1 MAKKRVRTEDSRIVR
16 GQNCALTNDRNIQR
30 LLTVSR

>member
-1 MAKKRVRTEDSRIVR
+1 MKLVRTEDSRIVP

>member
-1 MAKKRVRTEDSRIVR
+1 MKLVRTEDSRIVR
-16 GQNCALTNDRNIQR
+16 GHDCALPNDRNIQR